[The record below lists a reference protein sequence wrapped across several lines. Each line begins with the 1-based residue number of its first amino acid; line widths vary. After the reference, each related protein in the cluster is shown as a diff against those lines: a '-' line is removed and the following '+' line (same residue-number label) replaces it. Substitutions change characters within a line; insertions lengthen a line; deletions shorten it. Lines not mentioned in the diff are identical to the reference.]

1 MGIQQILFSKLIKAC
16 EVDWIPEADC
26 IYGEP
31 AFATPLPKGL
41 KKLIYEP
48 NKQSGLSSV
57 YKQKVIRNE
66 LQSTKSRK

>member
-48 NKQSGLSSV
+48 KKQRGFSDA
-57 YKQKVIRNE
+57 YKQKVIRNK
-66 LQSTKSRK
+66 LQSTKSGK